1 MTISTPFTTTKSGA
15 LNLVVAYLTAKESVM
30 QSGFGSE
37 IDWQYRIKLE
47 AISESTFLREA
58 AWVILSA
65 GMREQ
70 VIRKKFPAISEAF
83 KNWEKACFIVG
94 HKDECRR
101 QAMSVFGNER
111 KIDSII
117 GIAEEIN
124 EDGFPMV
131 VRLLEQK
138 GINYLQSLPFMGPA
152 TSFHLAKNIGLSA
165 VKPDRHLCRVAEKT
179 GYCCP
184 EALCKEIAKIVGDEL
199 PVIDLVIW
207 RYANLNRDYLSLVSS
222 E

>member
-1 MTISTPFTTTKSGA
+1 MTLSTPFTTTKCGA
-15 LNLVVAYLTAKESVM
+15 LNLAVAYLTAKELVI
-30 QSGFGSE
+30 QSGFAHE

-70 VIRKKFPAISEAF
+70 VIRKKFPAISKAF
-83 KNWEKACFIVG
+83 KNWGKASYIVA
-94 HKDECRR
+94 HRDECHR

-111 KIDSII
+111 KINSII
-117 GIAEEIN
+117 EVAEEIS

-131 VRLLEQK
+131 VSLLEQK
-138 GINYLQSLPFMGPA
+138 GIKYLQSLPFMGPA
-152 TSFHLAKNIGLSA
+152 TSFHLAKNIGLSV
-165 VKPDRHLCRVAEKT
+165 VKPDRHLCRVAEKA

-184 EALCKEIAKIVGDEL
+184 EALCEEIEKMVGDKL

-207 RYANLNRDYLSLVSS
+207 RYANLNRDYLSLFTL